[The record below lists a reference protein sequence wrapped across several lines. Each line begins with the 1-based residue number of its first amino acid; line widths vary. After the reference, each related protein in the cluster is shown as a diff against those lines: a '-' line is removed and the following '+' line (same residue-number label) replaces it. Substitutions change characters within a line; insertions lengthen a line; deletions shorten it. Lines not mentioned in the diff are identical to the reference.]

1 MYALLLQYNVF
12 RFHSVL
18 MGRPLKVVFDYLMI
32 YITVKLNKNQSTWI
46 RHKLCILLLFFSKK
60 KKNPKNRI
68 VLYGFL

>member
-18 MGRPLKVVFDYLMI
+18 MGRPLKVVFDYISWFTLQ
-32 YITVKLNKNQSTWI
+32 LNLTRTSPRGSNI
-46 RHKLCILLLFFSKK
+46 NYVYYYFSSPK

-68 VLYGFL
+68 VFYGFL